1 MNKNKVIFILLF
13 YLFAPLATMSASPL
27 ERLTQKELLEHV
39 AQLPPET
46 EKIDL
51 SYCNSINDE
60 ILGILGDTCPY
71 LKHVNLKWCI
81 PISTHGLKSLL
92 IKTPLLEELNL
103 YECWGLRSLE
113 FIGEYCPNLKRIIL
127 SWCDGITDRD
137 IASIATN
144 CKNLEEIHYAYCM
157 QYDEFSLEC
166 YYNITGENIRYLIE
180 GCPQLKCSFW
190 IGIFHQQRLLRSF
203 PRAPQQI

>member
-1 MNKNKVIFILLF
+1 MSNHELDKSLHIALILGNTKKNNLTKTKRTFCMNKNKVIFTLL
-13 YLFAPLATMSASPL
+13 L
-27 ERLTQKELLEHV
+27 
-39 AQLPPET
+39 
-46 EKIDL
+46 
-51 SYCNSINDE
+51 
-60 ILGILGDTCPY
+60 
-71 LKHVNLKWCI
+71 
-81 PISTHGLKSLL
+81 
-92 IKTPLLEELNL
+92 
-103 YECWGLRSLE
+103 
-113 FIGEYCPNLKRIIL
+113 IL

-137 IASIATN
+137 IASITTN